1 MIHVSR
7 LVVALAVCGLFC
19 APLAADVIPSRYA
32 DGSPSRASLEQ
43 RLEGLG
49 VTPDAAKARVAR
61 LSAEETA
68 FFASDERRVQVVGQ
82 EMWAGQSN
90 NLWWEWLYGLGA
102 LAGVGFGVYIF
113 GSANDD

>member
-7 LVVALAVCGLFC
+7 LVVALAVCSLFC

-32 DGSPSRASLEQ
+32 DASPARASLEQ

-49 VTPDAAKARVAR
+49 VASDAAKARVAR
-61 LSAEETA
+61 LSAEETI

-90 NLWWEWLYGLGA
+90 NLWWEWLGGLAALGGVAFGA
-102 LAGVGFGVYIF
+102 YVFGR
-113 GSANDD
+113 AND